1 MTATMPP
8 TLKTDED
15 LDAPSAKA
23 VATVKRGARREDAKP
38 ADPRTDPAPEVGAPH
53 TNVSVGK
60 IVLWQQPG
68 GDWWPAIVRRVNGDG
83 TLRLTVFTDNP
94 APHVGAMCAR
104 HVSETSPITQAR
116 AAYGVWDFAKE

>member
-1 MTATMPP
+1 MTATATMPP
-8 TLKTDED
+8 VLKSSED
-15 LDAPSAKA
+15 LEPRSAPKP
-23 VATVKRGARREDAKP
+23 KPRREDP
-38 ADPRTDPAPEVGAPH
+38 APDPAPEVGAPH
-53 TNVSVGK
+53 TNVRMGK

-104 HVSETSPITQAR
+104 HVSDTTPITQAR
-116 AAYGVWDFAKE
+116 AAYGVWDFCKE